1 MNTKS
6 YRDELLKDLQDP
18 FKAAEYL
25 NAALEHDSEEMFL
38 MALHDIAEAK
48 GKVQLTE
55 QFVSNHDDIETLL
68 SQKNTP
74 KLNELLKSMGLKL
87 DVEVDVPQ
95 KYEPA

>member
-18 FKAAEYL
+18 FEAAEYL
-25 NAALEHDSEEMFL
+25 NAALEDDSEEMFH

-55 QFVSNHDDIETLL
+55 QFVSNHDDIEALL

-74 KLNELLKSMGLKL
+74 KLNEFLKSMGLKL